1 MNRFTYEIRRIDKKE
16 WEDAMQL
23 AWDTFLIFEAPDYG
37 KDGIESFRSFIRD
50 PVLKRMFIMGEYLA
64 YGAFLRSTGE
74 MVGILGVRGYN
85 HVSLLFV
92 QADFHLQGI
101 GRSIVNRYINDARKK
116 RIRRITVHSSPFA
129 VEFYHKVGFKDI
141 DKEIVADGI
150 RYTPM
155 ELELNYLL

>member
-1 MNRFTYEIRRIDKKE
+1 MNRLVYEIRHIGKKE

-37 KDGIESFRSFIRD
+37 RDGIESFRSFIRD
-50 PVLKRMFIMGEYLA
+50 PVLKRMFIMGEYPV
-64 YGAFLRSTGE
+64 YGAYLRSTGE
-74 MVGILGVRGYN
+74 MVAILGVRGYN

-101 GRSIVNRYINDARKK
+101 GRAIINRFINDARKK
-116 RIRRITVHSSPFA
+116 RIKRITVHSSPFA
-129 VEFYHKVGFKDI
+129 VEFYHKVGFRDL
-141 DKEIVADGI
+141 DGEIVADGI

-155 ELELNYLL
+155 ELELNYIL